1 MSDIPIQ
8 KGVRGGGFCGPLGSK
23 GETTAQTDVTCTLA
37 SDGKGRWKLTPGAE
51 TAKERKR
58 REARGNRPKRGSGRR
73 RATLNSVGAAPTALP
88 AALTPVPA
96 AVPAAVPA
104 PHPDPD
110 AMLDTIPLDVQRE
123 IERRAG
129 GDPRKAEDLAQA
141 YNRDGALPVDPQAA
155 YEKAVK
161 RGVPTLSDE
170 ELQAARQFPDASP
183 IMRETLGDA
192 MRRRA
197 NDARQAKDD
206 ADLEAARK
214 FRTGG
219 SDADL
224 AAAREAAGPHSA
236 ARRELDRQAYLRGL
250 DDAELARQAA
260 QPMSDFDREQY
271 AADAA
276 RRRQADP
283 AGYAAADLLAMRDKI
298 PTSPDHGVTKDGAA
312 KALDGLTNDQL
323 RDVARGIGAPAH
335 SGLRSRKDL
344 VEHVVGNS
352 VGGRLNSYAMNPR
365 YAQPAQEAPAV
376 KPVDMSRRNDAPL
389 SENMWGAGPHHPVSY
404 HPDGDWGRATDA
416 LGADARVDYD
426 GLPLKEHLDRTA
438 TEVIRGEKTTN
449 DAIAEL
455 RRVRDRLPADSRAHR
470 VVDGLIEDIDHP
482 MTPAPQV
489 PEGAHP
495 AFAQLAQDLHSV
507 PAARRDTTE
516 IERVLEMARQSVA
529 RPNRNPRL
537 WASDLERQVHN
548 LRHES
553 NGAEGK
559 FDIDRAVRRAVRAL
573 EGTR

>member
-1 MSDIPIQ
+1 MSDVPIQ

-58 REARGNRPKRGSGRR
+58 REARGNKPKRGSGRR

-110 AMLDTIPLDVQRE
+110 AMLDNIPLDVQRE

-129 GDPRKAEDLAQA
+129 GDPAKAEELADA
-141 YNRDGALPVDPQAA
+141 YLRDGELPGA
-155 YEKAVK
+155 K
-161 RGVPTLSDE
+161 RAPSPE
-170 ELQAARQFPDASP
+170 EVRTDMNA
-183 IMRETLGDA
+183 LGDA
-192 MRRRA
+192 A
-197 NDARQAKDD
+197 KAREYLDGKNLTAGE
-206 ADLEAARK
+206 LR
-214 FRTGG
+214 
-219 SDADL
+219 DL
-224 AAAREAAGPHSA
+224 AK
-236 ARRELDRQAYLRGL
+236 GL
-250 DDAELARQAA
+250 DIHVPPGA
-260 QPMSDFDREQY
+260 
-271 AADAA
+271 
-276 RRRQADP
+276 
-283 AGYAAADLLAMRDKI
+283 
-298 PTSPDHGVTKDGAA
+298 TKDKLASDIVQWTVGRRLASEA
-312 KALDGLTNDQL
+312 ISRPNL
-323 RDVARGIGAPAH
+323 REV
-335 SGLRSRKDL
+335 
-344 VEHVVGNS
+344 
-352 VGGRLNSYAMNPR
+352 NP
-365 YAQPAQEAPAV
+365 V
-376 KPVDMSRRNDAPL
+376 KPIDMSRRNDGPL
-389 SENMWGAGPHHPVSY
+389 SENMWGAGSGYPVSY
-404 HPDGDWGRATDA
+404 HPDGDWGRAVDA

-516 IERVLEMARQSVA
+516 IERVLEMARQSAA